1 MAELGDR
8 AQAEREGREPPEER
22 RDEAPRMEPAGPG
35 IAPAEPTGPGIA
47 PAEPTGPGIASTEA
61 AGPGI
66 APVEPAAGR
75 ETDPGAG
82 ALETVRRTFEETRSD
97 AQDAFA
103 ERPEIFV
110 GSAFAGGL
118 ALALVLRA
126 LGRG

>member
-22 RDEAPRMEPAGPG
+22 RDEAPRTEPAGPR
-35 IAPAEPTGPGIA
+35 IAPAEPR
-47 PAEPTGPGIASTEA
+47 GPGIASTEP
-61 AGPGI
+61 AGAGI
-66 APVEPAAGR
+66 APLEPAAGR

-82 ALETVRRTFEETRSD
+82 ALETVRRTFEETRSE
-97 AQDAFA
+97 AEDAFA

-110 GSAFAGGL
+110 GGAFAGGL